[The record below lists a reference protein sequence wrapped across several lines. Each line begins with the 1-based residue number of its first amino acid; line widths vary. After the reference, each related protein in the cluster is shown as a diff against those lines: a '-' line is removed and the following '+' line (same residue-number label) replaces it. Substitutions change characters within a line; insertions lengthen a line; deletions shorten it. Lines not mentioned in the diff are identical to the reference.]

1 MTPILISIYNQSGV
15 KVGEHELDPKIFGL
29 KVNTAVIH
37 QVLTAQENNARNT
50 VAHVK
55 TRGEISGGGK
65 KPWKQ
70 KGTGRARHG
79 SIRSPLWRG
88 GGVVFGPR
96 SDRNYSQKINKK
108 MKKKAVLMCLSDKV
122 AASKLVLLDNLDLA
136 DGKTKTFSKMLKPLP
151 MGDKKV
157 LIGLAKP
164 NNNLMSGV
172 KNLARVWATD
182 AGSLNVKD
190 LLKHDFLLTTVEG
203 LKKIAET
210 YKI

>member
-1 MTPILISIYNQSGV
+1 MIVSVYNQRGE

-29 KVNTAVIH
+29 KVNPAVVH
-37 QVLTAQENNARNT
+37 QVLTAGENNARNT

-108 MKKKAVLMCLSDKV
+108 MKKKAILMCVSDKV
-122 AASKLVLLDNLDLA
+122 AAGQLILLDNLDIT
-136 DGKTKTFSKMLKPLP
+136 DGKTKTMVRLLSFLP
-151 MGDKKV
+151 THEKKV
-157 LIGLAKP
+157 LIGLPQINK
-164 NNNLMSGV
+164 NVMSSV

-203 LKKIAET
+203 LKKITET
-210 YKI
+210 FK